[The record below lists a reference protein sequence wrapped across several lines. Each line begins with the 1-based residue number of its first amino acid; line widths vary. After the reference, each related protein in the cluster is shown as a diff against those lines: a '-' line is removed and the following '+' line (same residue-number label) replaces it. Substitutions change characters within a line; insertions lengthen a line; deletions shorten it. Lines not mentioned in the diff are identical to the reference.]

1 MTGRIPS
8 IARAVGLGLLPLLVG
23 AGADPY
29 RPAPKFA
36 GKSIPDPPHQHAPW
50 TPPETK
56 LPRFLVRATE
66 ALCEAGLADPRGG
79 EYREV
84 EVGDGALVKT
94 RGFVLPERPGDAG
107 RFVVG
112 WDGVVY
118 PALMVGAPAD
128 LEADVRTVAEALKKS
143 RQESPEPD
151 RFGHAGGFVSGGR
164 FGGML
169 IGGVRTEGVE
179 SRSPLKV
186 CLLLRLGRA
195 DLAESLFAAGTTWT
209 SDRPRPDLT
218 DYHITFVTLAN
229 EWSSRVFDRLT
240 SAHVRADDA
249 VALDAARRL
258 DAFQKA
264 VDAKAAAMGFQLNG
278 GNSMGRPIPTSYLH
292 SLEELPLFLADQER
306 RAKEPPRG
314 PIPARGGD
322 PSARVAALIRDF
334 DQIHVSQ
341 MSVPGSANPGSG
353 EAVHL
358 LIQEGDAAVGPLLDA
373 FVSDTRLTRSM
384 SLGRGGSVGHIHP
397 VTDAIYAALVRLL
410 RTDRF
415 LADGSDYSARTTPE
429 GRKKLAAAMRAFWEK
444 NRAVSLVERWYRDL
458 RDDRAGADRWKEAI
472 GGLTSVTETTWVSGF
487 GQVIVT
493 RPSKPGEKPPMKG
506 ESLRSRRDPSVTELI
521 GRRIAEM
528 TQGRPST
535 YPDYGLISACGLAV
549 SFARW
554 DEAAAL
560 PTVKTLMDACREK
573 SLEKGHNQSDNGY
586 GRKIAELAL
595 LRDRAGDRSALDD
608 YASWVKQIV
617 PKSVEHSSTDS
628 LKPLWIYPD
637 HPSIAAAAKAMFTD
651 PKSPWLPLV
660 SREQSRHYF
669 TFEDPIASPLIVL
682 PWFREAVLAA
692 LADRTKVGTVSP
704 SEGGDMPYRM
714 DWGVSSSF
722 GGSPGRVIAPEDRPK
737 AEVMIRACDWAAWKL
752 SVLDGAPECQPYWP
766 EAKRDAAVAAA
777 AEYVRRYGPRF
788 SAEAPPNERDFPH
801 PRAHLRFPT
810 LGRPA
815 SAEDVRETRAIFSL
829 DGEGEARVAAMPSG
843 FPLRARWTTLTA
855 FPIDQQVFFTD
866 EKGSHNETRRD
877 YLRDGWVW
885 QAEEV
890 KKGDRWERFYGF
902 VGHATIARVPAAE
915 IEFPSTAYA
924 YRSPTLPGGLEAYLV
939 LADVPRLPIP
949 QGRPIMATLQL
960 RNDRGVEQKVP
971 TEFVRP
977 GDDGKPALRRG
988 VSLVLT
994 EQPKRSGDQGVFI
1007 PRAGVE
1013 RTPTR
1018 AARFDPGDASRSLAP
1033 TESFDALRIDL
1044 ADWFGPLAPGSYRL
1058 HATFAADSG
1067 LGEGRTSDLYFTVG
1081 DPSP

>member
-36 GKSIPDPPHQHAPW
+36 GKSIPDPPHQRDPW
-50 TPPETK
+50 TPGETK

-66 ALCEAGLADPRGG
+66 ALCEAGVADPRGG

-118 PALMVGAPAD
+118 PAFTVGGPAD
-128 LEADVRTVAEALKKS
+128 LEADVRTLAEALRKS
-143 RQESPEPD
+143 RQESPGAD
-151 RFGHAGGFVSGGR
+151 RFGQAGGFGSGGR
-164 FGGML
+164 FGGMFF
-169 IGGVRTEGVE
+169 GEAGPEGVE
-179 SRSPLKV
+179 SLSPLKV

-209 SDRPRPDLT
+209 PDRPRPDLT
-218 DYHITFVTLAN
+218 DYRITFVTLAN
-229 EWSSRVFDRLT
+229 EWSSRVFSRLT
-240 SAHVRADDA
+240 SAHVRGDDV

-258 DAFQKA
+258 DAFSKA
-264 VDAKAAAMGFQLNG
+264 VEVKAAAMGFQING
-278 GNSMGRPIPTSYLH
+278 GNPFGRPIPTSYLH
-292 SLEELPLFLADQER
+292 SLGELPLFLADQER

-314 PIPARGGD
+314 PIPPRGGD
-322 PSARVAALIRDF
+322 PSARVAALIRDL

-358 LIQEGDAAVGPLLDA
+358 LVQEGDAAVGPLLDA

-384 SLGRGGSVGHIHP
+384 SMGRGGSVGHIHP
-397 VTDAIYAALVRLL
+397 VTDAIYSALIQLL
-410 RTDRF
+410 RTDKF
-415 LADGSDYSARTTPE
+415 LADGDYMAQTTPE

-458 RDDRAGADRWKEAI
+458 RDDRAGAERWKEAI
-472 GGLTSVTETTWVSGF
+472 GGLTSVTESTWEPGI
-487 GQVIVT
+487 GRVIVT
-493 RPSKPGEKPPMKG
+493 RTAKPGEKPPMAG
-506 ESLRSRRDPSVTELI
+506 ESLRSRRNPSVTELI

-528 TQGRPST
+528 TRDRPST
-535 YPDYGLISACGLAV
+535 LPDFGLISACGLAV

-554 DEAAAL
+554 DEAAAM

-573 SLEKGHNQSDNGY
+573 SLEKDHNQSDNGY
-586 GRKIAELAL
+586 GRTIAQLTL

-608 YASWVKQIV
+608 YASWVRQIV
-617 PKSVEHSSTDS
+617 PKSVEHSAADS
-628 LKPLWIYPD
+628 LKPLWTYPD
-637 HPSIAAAAKAMFTD
+637 RPSIDAATKAMFTD

-669 TFEDPIASPLIVL
+669 TFEDPIASPLIAL

-692 LADRTKVGTVSP
+692 LADRSKVGTVSP
-704 SEGGDMPYRM
+704 SEGGNMPYRM
-714 DWGVSSSF
+714 DWGMSSSF
-722 GGSPGRVIAPEDRPK
+722 GGSPQRVIAPEDRPRG
-737 AEVMIRACDWAAWKL
+737 EVRFRACDWAAWKL
-752 SVLDGAPECQPYWP
+752 SMLDGAPECEPYWP

-777 AEYVRRYGPRF
+777 TEYVRRYGRRF
-788 SAEAPPNERDFPH
+788 SAEAPTNERDFPH

-815 SAEDVRETRAIFSL
+815 SAEDVREARAIFSL

-855 FPIDQQVFFTD
+855 FPVDQQVSYAD
-866 EKGSHNETRRD
+866 EKGSHTETRRD

-890 KKGDRWERFYGF
+890 KKGDRWERSYGF

-915 IEFPSTAYA
+915 IEFPSTAYWN
-924 YRSPTLPGGLEAYLV
+924 PTLSGGLEAHLV
-939 LADVPRLPIP
+939 LADVPRPPIP
-949 QGRPIMATLQL
+949 QGQPIMATLRL

-977 GDDGKPALRRG
+977 VDDGKPALRRG

-994 EQPKRSGDQGVFI
+994 EQPKRSGDQDAFN

-1018 AARFDPGDASRSLAP
+1018 TARFDPGDASRSLAP